1 MRIIAMI
8 LVAISDKWKKLAKAV
23 GSAIARAAIEPDP
36 LITQLVNP
44 KELSYRRVVSSVHI
58 DDHSARSGVAGSKLC
73 KAQPS

>member
-44 KELSYRRVVSSVHI
+44 KEYHPT
-58 DDHSARSGVAGSKLC
+58 DGW
-73 KAQPS
+73 